1 MSPTRPLYGGLL
13 SLISGTAL
21 WLSFYSPLF
30 PLAWVAL
37 VPYLYFLLKRPA
49 WKWVLIG
56 HGLLVLTYLGG
67 VLYWIPQI
75 LVVYGNLSWVV
86 ALPTFLLMLITL
98 GLVLL
103 PFSLL
108 TRWVAEKSVSVALL
122 CVPGFWLL
130 TELCRNYFLLNG
142 FPWALLGYS
151 QYPYSWI
158 VQVADVAGV
167 YLVSVLVMFG
177 NAAFLGALWFKSF
190 RPLVLF
196 TVMFLV
202 ANLYGA
208 YRVNYWQPDS
218 GSVLKVALVQPNIGL
233 SEGREHYAGKY
244 FNTLAG
250 YYQQAANEGAQW
262 VIFPE
267 APNPFLYEQ
276 DFYFTS
282 FWKRQTATHG
292 AYLLFNTSL
301 VETDPELHYFNSA
314 VLLGPQGEEVY
325 RYHKTHLVPFGE
337 YLPLANW
344 LGLFFEPL
352 VQEVGGFSPGQEL
365 RVGDVSG
372 TRFATLICYEGIF
385 PELSRECV
393 RQGAEV
399 LVIITNDS
407 WYGRTAAPTQHL
419 QMAAF
424 RAIETRKPLLRC
436 ANSGYSVVINSLGQ
450 QGQKIGLFEE
460 GVIITEIA
468 GNNYR
473 SIYSY
478 TGEWINI
485 TLVGVTLLL
494 ALGARFRKLD
504 RQGSPK
510 LKNKSKRK

>member
-1 MSPTRPLYGGLL
+1 MSPTRPLYSGLL

-30 PLAWVAL
+30 PLAWVGL
-37 VPYLYFLLKRPA
+37 VPYLYFLLRRPA
-49 WKWVLIG
+49 WRWVLIG
-56 HGLLVLTYLGG
+56 HGLMTLAYLGG
-67 VLYWIPQI
+67 VLYWIPRV

-98 GLVLL
+98 SLILL

-108 TRWVAEKSVSVALL
+108 TRWAAEKSVLVTLL

-158 VQVADVAGV
+158 VQVADLSGV
-167 YLVSVLVMFG
+167 YLVSVLVMAG
-177 NAAFLGALWFKSF
+177 NAAFLGSLWFRSV

-196 TVMFLV
+196 AVLFLG

-233 SEGREHYAGKY
+233 DQDQEHYADKY
-244 FNTLAG
+244 FKTLAG
-250 YYQQAANEGAQW
+250 YYQQGADEGAQW

-276 DFYFTS
+276 DFYFTG

-292 AYLLFNTSL
+292 AYLLFNSAML
-301 VETDPELHYFNSA
+301 ETDPEVHYFNSA

-337 YLPLANW
+337 YVPLADW
-344 LGLFFEPL
+344 LGLLFEPL

-365 RVGDVSG
+365 RVGDISG

-407 WYGRTAAPTQHL
+407 WYGRTAAPAQHL

-436 ANSGYSVVINSLGQ
+436 ANSGYSVVFDPLGQ
-450 QGQKIGLFEE
+450 EGQKIGLFEE
-460 GVIITEIA
+460 GMFITEVA

-485 TLVGVTLLL
+485 TLIGLTLML
-494 ALGARFRKLD
+494 AFGGRVRKSD
-504 RQGSPK
+504 SQGSK
-510 LKNKSKRK
+510 KSKRK

>member
-1 MSPTRPLYGGLL
+1 MSPTRPLYSGLL

-30 PLAWVAL
+30 PLAWVGL
-37 VPYLYFLLKRPA
+37 VPYLYFLLRRPA

-56 HGLLVLTYLGG
+56 HGLMALAYLGG
-67 VLYWIPQI
+67 VLYWIPRV
-75 LVVYGNLSWVV
+75 LVVYGDLSWVL

-98 GLVLL
+98 SLILL

-108 TRWVAEKSVSVALL
+108 TRWAAEKSVSVALL
-122 CVPGFWLL
+122 CIPGFWLL

-158 VQVADVAGV
+158 VQVADLSGV
-167 YLVSVLVMFG
+167 YLVSVLVMAG
-177 NAAFLGALWFKSF
+177 NAAFLGALWFKSL

-196 TVMFLV
+196 AVLFLV

-233 SEGREHYAGKY
+233 DQDKEHYADKY
-244 FNTLAG
+244 FKTLAG
-250 YYQQAANEGAQW
+250 YYQQAADEGAQW

-292 AYLLFNTSL
+292 AYLLFNSAL
-301 VETDPELHYFNSA
+301 VETGPELLYYNSA

-337 YLPLANW
+337 YVPLADW
-344 LGLFFEPL
+344 LGRLFEPL
-352 VQEVGGFSPGQEL
+352 VQEVGGFTPGQEL
-365 RVGDVSG
+365 RVGDISG

-399 LVIITNDS
+399 LVVITNDS
-407 WYGRTAAPTQHL
+407 WYGRTAAPAQHL
-419 QMAAF
+419 RMAAF

-436 ANSGYSVVINSLGQ
+436 ANSGYSVVIDPLGQ
-450 QGQKIGLFEE
+450 QGQRIGLFEE
-460 GVIITEIA
+460 GMFITEVA

-473 SIYSY
+473 YIYSY

-485 TLVGVTLLL
+485 ALIGVSLMLAVG
-494 ALGARFRKLD
+494 GRFRTTD
-504 RQGSPK
+504 SQGSK
-510 LKNKSKRK
+510 KSKRK

>member
-1 MSPTRPLYGGLL
+1 MQARRPLYSGLL
-13 SLISGTAL
+13 SLISGIAL
-21 WLSFYSPLF
+21 WLSFYNPLF

-37 VPYLYFLLKRPA
+37 VPYLYFLLQKPA
-49 WKWVLIG
+49 WRWVLIG
-56 HGLLVLTYLGG
+56 HGLMTLVYLGG
-67 VLYWIPQI
+67 VLYWIPRV
-75 LVVYGNLSWVV
+75 LLVYGNLSWLA
-86 ALPTFLLMLITL
+86 ALPTFLLMVILL
-98 GLVLL
+98 SLVLL

-108 TRWVAEKSVSVALL
+108 TRWTAEKSTSLTLL

-130 TELCRNYFLLNG
+130 TEVCRNYFLLNG

-151 QYPYSWI
+151 QYPYSWMI
-158 VQVADVAGV
+158 QIADVGGV
-167 YLVSVLVMFG
+167 YLVSLLVVAG
-177 NAAFLGALWFKSF
+177 NAALLGVLWFKSF

-196 TVMFLV
+196 VPLFLA

-208 YRVNYWQPDS
+208 YRVYYWQPDS
-218 GSVLKVALVQPNIGL
+218 GSALKVALVQPNIGL

-244 FNTLAG
+244 FETLAG
-250 YYQQAANEGAQW
+250 YYQQAADEGAQW

-267 APNPFLYEQ
+267 APNPFFYEQ
-276 DFYFTS
+276 DFYFTH
-282 FWKRQTATHG
+282 FWKRQTSNHG
-292 AYLLFNTSL
+292 AYLLFNSAVL
-301 VETDPELHYFNSA
+301 ETDPQLHYYNSA
-314 VLLGPQGEEVY
+314 VLLDPQGEEVY

-337 YLPLANW
+337 YLPLADY

-352 VQEVGGFSPGQEL
+352 VQEVGGFSPGEEL
-365 RVGDVSG
+365 RVGEISG

-393 RQGAEV
+393 RLGAEV
-399 LVIITNDS
+399 LVNITNDS

-436 ANSGYSVVINSLGQ
+436 ANSGYSTVFDPWGRQGQ
-450 QGQKIGLFEE
+450 QIGLFEE
-460 GVIITEIA
+460 GMFITELA

-485 TLVGVTLLL
+485 ILIGTTLLV
-494 ALGARFRKLD
+494 AFWGRFRKNYGRSSGTL
-504 RQGSPK
+504 Q
-510 LKNKSKRK
+510 

>member
-1 MSPTRPLYGGLL
+1 MSPTRPLYSGLL

-30 PLAWVAL
+30 PLAWVGL
-37 VPYLYFLLKRPA
+37 VPYLYFLLRRPA

-56 HGLLVLTYLGG
+56 HGLMALAYLGG
-67 VLYWIPQI
+67 VLYWIPRV
-75 LVVYGNLSWVV
+75 LVVYGDLSWVL

-98 GLVLL
+98 SLILL

-108 TRWVAEKSVSVALL
+108 TRWAAEKSVSVALL
-122 CVPGFWLL
+122 CIPGFWLL

-158 VQVADVAGV
+158 VQVADLSGV
-167 YLVSVLVMFG
+167 YLVSVLVMAG
-177 NAAFLGALWFKSF
+177 NAAFLGALWFKSL

-196 TVMFLV
+196 AVLFLV

-233 SEGREHYAGKY
+233 DEEQEHYADKY
-244 FNTLAG
+244 FKTLAG
-250 YYQQAANEGAQW
+250 YYQQAADEGAQW

-292 AYLLFNTSL
+292 AYLLFNSAL
-301 VETDPELHYFNSA
+301 VETGPELLYYNSA

-337 YLPLANW
+337 YVPLADW
-344 LGLFFEPL
+344 LGRLFEPL
-352 VQEVGGFSPGQEL
+352 VQEVGGFTPGQEL
-365 RVGDVSG
+365 RVGDISG

-399 LVIITNDS
+399 LVVITNDS
-407 WYGRTAAPTQHL
+407 WYGRTAAPAQHL
-419 QMAAF
+419 RMAAF

-436 ANSGYSVVINSLGQ
+436 ANSGYSVVIDPLGQ
-450 QGQKIGLFEE
+450 QGQRIGLFEE
-460 GVIITEIA
+460 GMFITEVA
-468 GNNYR
+468 GNKYR

-485 TLVGVTLLL
+485 ALIGVSLMLAVG
-494 ALGARFRKLD
+494 GRFRTTD
-504 RQGSPK
+504 SQGSK
-510 LKNKSKRK
+510 KSKRK